1 MSIVKNYYVELMQL
15 AYESFSTDVKLSNI
29 TLSARPLE
37 SQLAYEWF
45 SKDVKTSSIPYPGD
59 VPTLKLTY
67 NILQF
72 VFKGKAF
79 LFDGSSIKEVGSP
92 VIAIYPVVAGKDDR
106 GYVTGG
112 LTEEGTIVSDL
123 FVRGV
128 ESYVMTADRDYIA
141 VVIPTDTV
149 YVLDSVGNV
158 VSTHSKLGVLPLLTG
173 WKLVSRKPFIAIIQR
188 LL

>member
-15 AYESFSTDVKLSNI
+15 AYESFSTDVKLSNL
-29 TLSARPLE
+29 TLSARYLE

-59 VPTLKLTY
+59 VPTLKLTC

-79 LFDGSSIKEVGSP
+79 LFDGSIKEVGSP
-92 VIAIYPVVAGKDDR
+92 VIAIYPVVAGKEDR